1 MDLAL
6 DLLETLIFITCNDI
20 YEVSIWFCHV
30 ILALLGTIYE
40 FIYFNLWRLDETYE
54 GNAMQLAAC
63 P

>member
-6 DLLETLIFITCNDI
+6 DFIETLILLPA
-20 YEVSIWFCHV
+20 IWFWHV

-54 GNAMQLAAC
+54 
-63 P
+63 